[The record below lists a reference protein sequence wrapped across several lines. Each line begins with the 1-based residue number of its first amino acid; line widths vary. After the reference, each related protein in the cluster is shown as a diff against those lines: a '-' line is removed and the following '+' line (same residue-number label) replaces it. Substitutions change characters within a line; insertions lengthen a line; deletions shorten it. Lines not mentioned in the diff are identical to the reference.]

1 MAKDPAFLF
10 YSNDFL
16 SGTFTMSDEQVGK
29 YIRLLCL
36 QHQKYEL
43 SEKDMLNICKSYD
56 EDIYC
61 KFTVIAGKYFNERL
75 RNEAERR
82 KAYSLSRKENR
93 ESTKNSLKV
102 KKEQKNGKTV
112 SKSYVKHMETETE
125 IETEIEIEND
135 TELKATEKKIDFDL
149 ILSHWNNFAK
159 EMKLPEIKAIT
170 DERKKKILTRNDESN
185 FDFEMILTEIKRSD
199 FLLGRV
205 NDFKVSFDWIFKSPK
220 NYLKIIEGN
229 YKNGKSANN
238 NAGSSKGFDLRKN
251 SWIESTLKNAI
262 LITGKDSN

>member
-93 ESTKNSLKV
+93 ENGKKGLKI
-102 KKEQKNGKTV
+102 KKVQKNGKSV
-112 SKSYVKHMETETE
+112 SLSYDNHMETET
-125 IETEIEIEND
+125 ITET
-135 TELKATEKKIDFDL
+135 
-149 ILSHWNNFAK
+149 
-159 EMKLPEIKAIT
+159 IT
-170 DERKKKILTRNDESN
+170 KDKDKRAGKKILFSETEYYNDFPKFKEKFLTEKYKQYDAEHYFEAVKNWSDGKGEKRIDWIAVARSFVKN
-185 FDFEMILTEIKRSD
+185 DGDNPRISKNGNVEMIKLPD
-199 FLLGRV
+199 
-205 NDFKVSFDWIFKSPK
+205 
-220 NYLKIIEGN
+220 
-229 YKNGKSANN
+229 
-238 NAGSSKGFDLRKN
+238 
-251 SWIESTLKNAI
+251 
-262 LITGKDSN
+262 

>member
-61 KFTVIAGKYFNERL
+61 KFVVNNGKYYNDRL

-93 ESTKNSLKV
+93 ESTKNSLKI
-102 KKEQKNGKTV
+102 KEEQKNGKTV

-125 IETEIEIEND
+125 TENRTKD
-135 TELKATEKKIDFDL
+135 KDKRAG
-149 ILSHWNNFAK
+149 
-159 EMKLPEIKAIT
+159 
-170 DERKKKILTRNDESN
+170 KKILFSETEYYNDFPKFKEKFLTEKYKQYDAEHYFEAVKNWSDGKGEKRIDWIAVARSFVKN
-185 FDFEMILTEIKRSD
+185 DGDNPRISKNGNVEMIKLPD
-199 FLLGRV
+199 
-205 NDFKVSFDWIFKSPK
+205 
-220 NYLKIIEGN
+220 
-229 YKNGKSANN
+229 
-238 NAGSSKGFDLRKN
+238 
-251 SWIESTLKNAI
+251 
-262 LITGKDSN
+262 

>member
-102 KKEQKNGKTV
+102 KKEQKNGKAV

-125 IETEIEIEND
+125 TENRTKD
-135 TELKATEKKIDFDL
+135 KDKRAG
-149 ILSHWNNFAK
+149 
-159 EMKLPEIKAIT
+159 
-170 DERKKKILTRNDESN
+170 KKILFSETEYYNDFPKFKEKFLTEKYKQYDAEHYFEAVKNWSDGKGEKRIDWIAVARSFVKNDGNNPHISRNGN
-185 FDFEMILTEIKRSD
+185 VEMIKLPD
-199 FLLGRV
+199 
-205 NDFKVSFDWIFKSPK
+205 
-220 NYLKIIEGN
+220 
-229 YKNGKSANN
+229 
-238 NAGSSKGFDLRKN
+238 
-251 SWIESTLKNAI
+251 
-262 LITGKDSN
+262 

>member
-102 KKEQKNGKTV
+102 KKEQKNGKAV

-125 IETEIEIEND
+125 TENRTKD
-135 TELKATEKKIDFDL
+135 KDKRAG
-149 ILSHWNNFAK
+149 
-159 EMKLPEIKAIT
+159 
-170 DERKKKILTRNDESN
+170 KKILFSETEYYNDFPKFKEKFLTEKYKQYDAEHYFEAVKNWSDGKGEKRIDWIAVARSFVKN
-185 FDFEMILTEIKRSD
+185 DGDNPRISKNGNVEMIKLPD
-199 FLLGRV
+199 
-205 NDFKVSFDWIFKSPK
+205 
-220 NYLKIIEGN
+220 
-229 YKNGKSANN
+229 
-238 NAGSSKGFDLRKN
+238 
-251 SWIESTLKNAI
+251 
-262 LITGKDSN
+262 

>member
-93 ESTKNSLKV
+93 ESTKNSLKI

-125 IETEIEIEND
+125 TENRTKD
-135 TELKATEKKIDFDL
+135 KDKRAG
-149 ILSHWNNFAK
+149 
-159 EMKLPEIKAIT
+159 
-170 DERKKKILTRNDESN
+170 KKILFSETEYYNDFPKFKEKFLTEKYKQYDAEHYFEAVKNWSDGKGEKRIDWIAVARSFVKN
-185 FDFEMILTEIKRSD
+185 DGDNPRISKNGNVEMIKLPD
-199 FLLGRV
+199 
-205 NDFKVSFDWIFKSPK
+205 
-220 NYLKIIEGN
+220 
-229 YKNGKSANN
+229 
-238 NAGSSKGFDLRKN
+238 
-251 SWIESTLKNAI
+251 
-262 LITGKDSN
+262 

>member
-61 KFTVIAGKYFNERL
+61 KFLVNNGKYFNERL

-82 KAYSLSRKENR
+82 KAYSLSRKANR
-93 ESTKNSLKV
+93 ENSKNDLKI
-102 KKEQKNGKTV
+102 KKVQKNGKSV
-112 SKSYVKHMETETE
+112 SLSYDKHMETETE
-125 IETEIEIEND
+125 TETVNRTKDIKSSKKNFLCLFANSEFYDFPQFKVAFLANEKYAGYDVNYYYEAVKNWSAGKGAMKKDWI
-135 TELKATEKKIDFDL
+135 ATA
-149 ILSHWNNFAK
+149 HNFALGDK
-159 EMKLPEIKAIT
+159 NPRFSKNGNVETIKLP
-170 DERKKKILTRNDESN
+170 D
-185 FDFEMILTEIKRSD
+185 
-199 FLLGRV
+199 
-205 NDFKVSFDWIFKSPK
+205 
-220 NYLKIIEGN
+220 
-229 YKNGKSANN
+229 
-238 NAGSSKGFDLRKN
+238 
-251 SWIESTLKNAI
+251 
-262 LITGKDSN
+262 

>member
-93 ESTKNSLKV
+93 ESTKNSLKI

-125 IETEIEIEND
+125 TENRTKD
-135 TELKATEKKIDFDL
+135 KDKRAG
-149 ILSHWNNFAK
+149 
-159 EMKLPEIKAIT
+159 
-170 DERKKKILTRNDESN
+170 KKILFSETEYYNDFPKFKEKFLSN
-185 FDFEMILTEIKRSD
+185 ENYKQYDVKYYYEAVKNWSASNNKMKKDWIATAHNFALTDNNPKFSKNGNIEMIKLPD
-199 FLLGRV
+199 
-205 NDFKVSFDWIFKSPK
+205 
-220 NYLKIIEGN
+220 
-229 YKNGKSANN
+229 
-238 NAGSSKGFDLRKN
+238 
-251 SWIESTLKNAI
+251 
-262 LITGKDSN
+262 

>member
-102 KKEQKNGKTV
+102 KKEQKNGKAV
-112 SKSYVKHMETETE
+112 SKSYVKHMETETV
-125 IETEIEIEND
+125 TENRTKD
-135 TELKATEKKIDFDL
+135 KDKRAG
-149 ILSHWNNFAK
+149 
-159 EMKLPEIKAIT
+159 
-170 DERKKKILTRNDESN
+170 KKILFSETEYYNDFPKFKEKFLTEKYKQYDAEHYFEAVKNWSDGKGEKRIDWIAVARSFVKN
-185 FDFEMILTEIKRSD
+185 DGDNPRISKNGNVEMIKLPD
-199 FLLGRV
+199 
-205 NDFKVSFDWIFKSPK
+205 
-220 NYLKIIEGN
+220 
-229 YKNGKSANN
+229 
-238 NAGSSKGFDLRKN
+238 
-251 SWIESTLKNAI
+251 
-262 LITGKDSN
+262 